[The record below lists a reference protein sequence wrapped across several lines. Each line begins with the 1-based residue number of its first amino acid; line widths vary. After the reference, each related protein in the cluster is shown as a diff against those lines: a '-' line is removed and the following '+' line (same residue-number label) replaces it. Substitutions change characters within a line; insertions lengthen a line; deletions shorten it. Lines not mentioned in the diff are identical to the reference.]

1 MPLFSET
8 RVKHVNIAA
17 NTQAPLSR
25 DQKAFNNLIKK
36 IEAQRKKIADWQT
49 AIPLFRQKYT
59 SELLPLAEKETD
71 LEISLAEALD
81 RAHGQKG
88 LTKPERR
95 KLSNFIVELA
105 EQVLAQREHEGTK
118 VLYNKHSHSDF
129 DADEAAERE
138 LAKAMLEGVLGV
150 DLGEDVDLSSPEE
163 VMKKLEAQF
172 RAQQEDW
179 QEAQAKRKKSARELA
194 QEARREAEEKQMS
207 QSVREVYR
215 KLASSL
221 HPDRETDPEEQQRKT
236 ELMQRANQA
245 YEKGNLLQLL
255 ELQLE
260 LEHIDQAHLAGL
272 KPERLK
278 RYIKI
283 LKGQLAD
290 LEDEVL
296 RIEDEFAAQ
305 FGLPPFEKQTPSG
318 IMTLLNV
325 DIADCEMGMRQ
336 LKSQIEAA
344 GDLRALKAWLKTLSK
359 RSARNEDL
367 DFLF

>member
-1 MPLFSET
+1 MPLLSET
-8 RVKHVNIAA
+8 RVKRVNIAA
-17 NTQAPLSR
+17 NAQAPLSK

-36 IEAQRKKIADWQT
+36 IEGQGKKIADWEA

-59 SELLPLAEKETD
+59 SDLLPLVEKETD
-71 LEISLAEALD
+71 LQISLAAALD

-95 KLSNFIVELA
+95 KLSNFIVELT
-105 EQVLAQREHEGTK
+105 EQVLAQREHEATK
-118 VLYNKHSHSDF
+118 GLYNKHSHSDF

-138 LAKAMLEGVLGV
+138 LAKAMLEGVLGM
-150 DLGEDVDLSSPEE
+150 DLGDDLDLSSPEE
-163 VMKKLEAQF
+163 VMKKVEAQY

-179 QEAQAKRKKSARELA
+179 QEAQANRKKSARELA

-260 LEHIDQAHLAGL
+260 LEHIDQAHLAGM

-283 LKGQLAD
+283 LKGQLAE
-290 LEDEVL
+290 LEEEVL
-296 RIEDEFAAQ
+296 RVEDGFAAQ
-305 FGLPPFEKQTPSG
+305 FGLHPFEKQTPSG
-318 IMTLLNV
+318 IMTLLHV
-325 DIADCEMGMRQ
+325 DIAQCEVGIRQ
-336 LKSQIEAA
+336 LKNQIEAA
-344 GDLRALKAWLKTLSK
+344 ADLKALKAWMKMMPNRRL
-359 RSARNEDL
+359 RDEDL
-367 DFLF
+367 GFIF

>member
-1 MPLFSET
+1 MPLLSET
-8 RVKHVNIAA
+8 RVKRVNIAA
-17 NTQAPLSR
+17 NTEAPLSK

-36 IEAQRKKIADWQT
+36 IEAQRKKLAEWET
-49 AIPLFRQKYT
+49 AVPLFYQKY
-59 SELLPLAEKETD
+59 SSDLLPLAEKETD
-71 LEISLAEALD
+71 LQISLAEALD
-81 RAHGQKG
+81 RAHDQKG

-95 KLSNFIVELA
+95 KLSNFIAELT
-105 EQVLAQREHEGTK
+105 EQVLAQREHEATK
-118 VLYNKHSHSDF
+118 ALYNKHSHCDF

-138 LAKAMLEGVLGV
+138 LAKAMLESVLGM
-150 DLGEDVDLSSPEE
+150 DLGDDVDLSSPEE
-163 VMKKLEAQF
+163 VMKKVEAQY

-194 QEARREAEEKQMS
+194 QEARREVEEKQMS

-221 HPDRETDPEEQQRKT
+221 HPDRETDPEEQERKT
-236 ELMQRANQA
+236 ALMQRANQA

-283 LKGQLAD
+283 LKGQLAE

-296 RIEDEFAAQ
+296 RIEDQFAAQ
-305 FGLPPFEKQTPSG
+305 FGLNPFEKRTASG
-318 IMTLLNV
+318 IMTLLHV
-325 DIADCEMGMRQ
+325 DIAQCEMSIRQ
-336 LKSQIEAA
+336 LKNQIEAA
-344 GDLRALKAWLKTLSK
+344 ADLKMLKGWLKTIAK
-359 RSARNEDL
+359 RRMRDEDL